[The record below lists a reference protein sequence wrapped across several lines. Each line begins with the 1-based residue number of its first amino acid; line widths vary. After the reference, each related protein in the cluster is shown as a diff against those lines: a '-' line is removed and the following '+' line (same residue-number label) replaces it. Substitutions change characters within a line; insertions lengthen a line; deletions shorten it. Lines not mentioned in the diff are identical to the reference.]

1 MHSEYYGW
9 VYIEY
14 WEYLV
19 MFFYLVVMYLYFARQ
34 KNIRIKEHPEY
45 RWFIPGFF
53 AKVFGGI
60 FFSLIYFYYYHGG
73 DTTAYFFSSVS
84 LVKLLGVSPS
94 DFLHVWLGDNT
105 VEARSVFTMETGKPY
120 LYLFLD
126 DRQYMVVRL
135 ITPFTFISM
144 NSYLITTVMFASVSY
159 AGVWKCYQTFYRYYP
174 RLHKQLAIAVLMMP
188 SAVVWGSSILKDTI
202 TFSAFCWF
210 IHALDNLWFRK
221 VEQVSSIIAL
231 VICTLLMVW
240 IKPYIFMVLLVVT
253 GIWISYSRVA
263 RIRNAAIKYLIL
275 PVGAVGLSAGMLAVL
290 NSLGDQFGKFSLSS
304 ALAAFSLVHRR
315 HPGDRNG
322 VPFGDQLSG
331 HRLRRRQQPEARGEV
346 MEARKDEEKGHDDGP
361 RTPQQGAEA
370 HLGIELLLEL
380 AGVRALGIGAAG
392 DEGAEL
398 ADLDQHRRAA
408 AIADLVGLDPLL
420 EVLHL
425 LAGGRK
431 VLLEL
436 LVKRLERLLV
446 VGLALFDLVEIFLEA
461 AGVLDVDDVFEAL
474 AQQIADDDAHRGRLE
489 AAFELVDVLAILQH
503 GDDRRVGARPA
514 DAVLFELFHQRR
526 FGEARR
532 RLGELLLGPQGL
544 QLEPVAG
551 RQRRQDARLR
561 VIVVALVVG
570 RVGLL
575 TRLQAQF

>member
-34 KNIRIKEHPEY
+34 KNLKIKEHSEY

-84 LVKLLGVSPS
+84 LVKLLGTSPG

-221 VEQVSSIIAL
+221 VEQVSSVFALIIS
-231 VICTLLMVW
+231 TLLMVW

-253 GIWISYSRVA
+253 AIWISYARVA

-275 PVGAVGLSAGMLAVL
+275 PVGAVGLCAGMLAVL

-304 ALAAFSLVHRR
+304 ALDEIVATQNDLAHNAEYGSNSFDVGEIEATWPSVLSKFPIATSAALFR
-315 HPGDRNG
+315 
-322 VPFGDQLSG
+322 PFLTECKNFVMVLSG
-331 HRLRRRQQPEARGEV
+331 LENLFILVLFVRMLI
-346 MEARKDEEKGHDDGP
+346 
-361 RTPQQGAEA
+361 RTRIVFFFSAVTGNP
-370 HLGIELLLEL
+370 LLLVCFTFAL
-380 AGVRALGIGAAG
+380 LYGFVTGITTPNFGALVRFKI
-392 DEGAEL
+392 
-398 ADLDQHRRAA
+398 
-408 AIADLVGLDPLL
+408 PLL
-420 EVLHL
+420 PMFV
-425 LAGGRK
+425 GGMYI
-431 VLLEL
+431 VMFLLE
-436 LVKRLERLLV
+436 E
-446 VGLALFDLVEIFLEA
+446 
-461 AGVLDVDDVFEAL
+461 
-474 AQQIADDDAHRGRLE
+474 
-489 AAFELVDVLAILQH
+489 
-503 GDDRRVGARPA
+503 
-514 DAVLFELFHQRR
+514 
-526 FGEARR
+526 RR
-532 RLGELLLGPQGL
+532 RLRNQGITFRF
-544 QLEPVAG
+544 EDYRSGDPHV
-551 RQRRQDARLR
+551 QRDPTGWPLFRPR
-561 VIVVALVVG
+561 
-570 RVGLL
+570 
-575 TRLQAQF
+575 